1 MGDLFSKHKLIA
13 FGVLGIIVA
22 LIAWYALSSGQT
34 PTTSLL
40 TTEATQDASN
50 ASDKNLVE
58 TLLTLRAVTLS
69 GTILSDP
76 AFTALRDF
84 GTGRAGD
91 LDTAYD
97 PTIPIRHICA
107 PVGASALWRPLQR
120 AIRTHPTGE
129 RR

>member
-84 GTGRAGD
+84 GTQIV
-91 LDTAYD
+91 
-97 PTIPIRHICA
+97 PE
-107 PVGASALWRPLQR
+107 PVGRENPFAPLPRGVQATSTPRTTQLFPSDISARP
-120 AIRTHPTGE
+120 
-129 RR
+129 